1 MSVVQQR
8 ERRMNYDQRRAELA
22 DFLRTRRVAL
32 QPEEVGLPT
41 RSSRRTPGLRREDVA
56 DLAGISA
63 CWYTRLEQAR
73 DIRVSDHVLNSLA
86 EALRLNAEERDH
98 LLALASED
106 VRSSARVPTDG
117 VPPALQRILDSQHP
131 HPALA
136 LGPRFNILAWNQAR
150 TDVYGDLTEIPAEH
164 RHMLWLFFGG
174 YMHELIQ
181 NWEQCAR
188 SALAEFRAATGL
200 YVHEP
205 WFTSLVRDLSRN
217 STEFRSWW
225 RQHEIEGRHVAARE
239 LRHPS
244 VGRMVLEECALIVDD
259 CSDRRIVLEIP
270 QPGTGTERKL
280 AELSCRSRSRSRSRP
295 QWPRNAPVWAP
306 AYESQRPASWEQRN
320 RRF

>member
-1 MSVVQQR
+1 
-8 ERRMNYDQRRAELA
+8 MNYDQRRAELA

-73 DIRVSDHVLNSLA
+73 NIRVSDHVLNSLA

-106 VRSSARVPTDG
+106 ARSSAHVPTDG

-131 HPALA
+131 HPAFA

-150 TDVYGDLTEIPAEH
+150 TDVYGDLNEIPAEH

-188 SALAEFRAATGL
+188 SVLAEFRAATGL
-200 YVHEP
+200 YVHEQ
-205 WFTSLVRDLSRN
+205 WFTSLVRELSRN
-217 STEFRSWW
+217 SAEFRSWW
-225 RQHEIEGRHVAARE
+225 RQHEIEGHHVAARE

-270 QPGTGTERKL
+270 QPGTGTENKL
-280 AELSCRSRSRSRSRP
+280 AELSCRSRSRAQS
-295 QWPRNAPVWAP
+295 QWARNAPMRAP
-306 AYESQRPASWEQRN
+306 THGPQRPASWEQRN

>member
-1 MSVVQQR
+1 
-8 ERRMNYDQRRAELA
+8 MNYDQRRAELA

-41 RSSRRTPGLRREDVA
+41 RTSRRTPGLRREDVA

-86 EALRLNAEERDH
+86 EALRLNTEERDH

-106 VRSSARVPTDG
+106 VRSSAHVPTDG
-117 VPPALQRILDSQHP
+117 VPPTLQRILDSQHP
-131 HPALA
+131 HPAFA

-164 RHMLWLFFGG
+164 RHLLWLFFGG
-174 YMHELIQ
+174 YMRELIQ

-188 SALAEFRAATGL
+188 SVLAEFRAATGL

-205 WFTSLVRDLSRN
+205 WFTSLVRELSRN
-217 STEFRSWW
+217 SSEFRSWW
-225 RQHEIEGRHVAARE
+225 QQHEIEGHHAAARE

-270 QPGTGTERKL
+270 QPGTGTENKL
-280 AELSCRSRSRSRSRP
+280 AELSCRSRSQSQS
-295 QWPRNAPVWAP
+295 QSQCAWNAPMRAP
-306 AYESQRPASWEQRN
+306 THGPQRPVSWERRN
-320 RRF
+320 HRF